1 VVLPLTPNALLLTK
15 LKCGGEGDK
24 AMGEIFVLVEH
35 RQGKI
40 RDITY
45 EMLQAGET
53 LASQQGASST
63 AVLLGH
69 NVKNFAEELA
79 TKASKV
85 LVVEDAQLEH
95 FNSIPYQEVLSSL
108 ITKYR
113 PLLTLMGHSAFGMD
127 LAPSLSVE
135 MGFPLVT
142 DSIGLSFEG
151 NRLKAVRSIYGGKVN
166 ANVSVRESKGYVAT
180 VRPGCFSPG
189 PPGEKKGGIVTE
201 PSPLQG
207 TIDLKKF
214 IEYIEAPLTGEDIT
228 QAEII
233 VSVGQGI
240 GGPENIPMIEEV
252 AKSLG
257 GVLACSRPVVDRNWL
272 PKERQVGISG
282 KTVKPKVYIAIGIS
296 GAFQHVTAM
305 QGSDTIIAIN
315 KDPRAPIFGV
325 ADYGI
330 VDDFQNVIP
339 ILKEKAKGMK

>member
-1 VVLPLTPNALLLTK
+1 
-15 LKCGGEGDK
+15 
-24 AMGEIFVLVEH
+24 MSEIFVLVEH
-35 RQGKI
+35 RQGRI

-45 EMLQAGET
+45 EMLQGGET
-53 LASQQGASST
+53 IASQQGASST
-63 AVLLGH
+63 ALLLGY
-69 NVKNFAEELA
+69 NVKNFAEEL
-79 TKASKV
+79 TTRASKV

-95 FNSIPYQEVLSSL
+95 FNSILYQKVLSSL
-108 ITKYR
+108 IAKYR
-113 PLLTLMGHSAFGMD
+113 PLLTLIGHTSFGMD
-127 LAPSLSVE
+127 LAPSLSAE

-142 DSIGLSFEG
+142 DCIGLSFGESG
-151 NRLKAVRSIYGGKVN
+151 LQAVRSIYGGKVN
-166 ANVSVRESKGYVAT
+166 ANVTLRESSGYIAT
-180 VRPGCFSPG
+180 VRPGVFSPG
-189 PPGEKKGGIVTE
+189 APREKKAGIVME

-207 TIDLKKF
+207 TIDVKKF
-214 IEYIEAPLTGEDIT
+214 IEYIEAPITGEDIT

-240 GGPENIPMIEEV
+240 GGPEHIPMIEEV
-252 AKSLG
+252 AKNLG
-257 GVLACSRPVVDRNWL
+257 GVIACSRPVVDRNWL

-305 QGSDTIIAIN
+305 QNSDTIIAIN

-339 ILKEKAKGMK
+339 ILREKTKTK

>member
-1 VVLPLTPNALLLTK
+1 MA
-15 LKCGGEGDK
+15 
-24 AMGEIFVLVEH
+24 EIFVLVEH

-40 RDITY
+40 RDITH
-45 EMLQAGET
+45 EMLAAGEK
-53 LASQQGASST
+53 LASQQGVSST

-69 NVKNFAEELA
+69 RAKDLAEELA
-79 TKASKV
+79 LRGSKV
-85 LVVEDAQLEH
+85 VVVEDAQLEH
-95 FNSIPYQEVLSSL
+95 FNSIPYQKVLSSL
-108 ITKYR
+108 IAKYQ
-113 PLLTLMGHSAFGMD
+113 PLLTLIGHTAFGMD

-135 MGFPLVT
+135 LGFPLVT
-142 DSIGLSFEG
+142 DCIDLSFEE

-166 ANVSVRESKGYVAT
+166 ANVSLRQSKGYVAT
-180 VRPGCFSPG
+180 VRPGVFSPG
-189 PPGEKKGGIVTE
+189 PPSEKKGGIIME
-201 PSPLQG
+201 SSPLQG
-207 TIDLKKF
+207 SIDAKKF
-214 IEYIEAPLTGEDIT
+214 IEYIEAPITGEDIT

-240 GGPENIPMIEEV
+240 GGPEHIPMIEEV

-257 GVLACSRPVVDRNWL
+257 GVVACSRPVVDRNWL

-305 QGSDTIIAIN
+305 QGSETIIAIN
-315 KDPRAPIFGV
+315 KDSRAPIFGV

-330 VDDFQNVIP
+330 VDDFLNVIP

>member
-1 VVLPLTPNALLLTK
+1 
-15 LKCGGEGDK
+15 
-24 AMGEIFVLVEH
+24 MGEIFVLVEH

-45 EMLQAGET
+45 EMLAVGEK
-53 LASQQGASST
+53 LASQRGVSST

-79 TKASKV
+79 TKAPKV
-85 LVVEDAQLEH
+85 LVVEDTQLEH
-95 FNSIPYQEVLSSL
+95 FNSILYQKVLSSL
-108 ITKYR
+108 IGKYQ
-113 PLLTLMGHSAFGMD
+113 PLLTLIGHTAFGMD

-142 DSIGLSFEG
+142 DCIGLSFEG
-151 NRLKAVRSIYGGKVN
+151 SRLKAVRSIYGGKVN
-166 ANVSVRESKGYVAT
+166 ANVSVRESKGYIAT
-180 VRPGCFSPG
+180 VRPGVFSPR
-189 PPGEKKGGIVTE
+189 PPGEKKGGIVME

-207 TIDLKKF
+207 TIDVKKF
-214 IEYIEAPLTGEDIT
+214 IEYIEAPITGEDIT

-240 GGPENIPMIEEV
+240 GGPEHIPMIEEV

-272 PKERQVGISG
+272 PKDRQVGISG

-296 GAFQHVTAM
+296 GAFQHITAM
-305 QGSDTIIAIN
+305 QGSETIIAIN

-339 ILKEKAKGMK
+339 VLKEKTKGMK

>member
-1 VVLPLTPNALLLTK
+1 
-15 LKCGGEGDK
+15 
-24 AMGEIFVLVEH
+24 MGEIFVLVEH

-45 EMLQAGET
+45 EMLGAGGK
-53 LASQQGASST
+53 LASRQGVSST

-69 NVKNFAEELA
+69 HVKNFAEELA
-79 TKASKV
+79 TRASKV
-85 LVVEDAQLEH
+85 LVVDDAQIEH
-95 FNSIPYQEVLSSL
+95 FNSILYQKVLSSL
-108 ITKYR
+108 IAKYQ
-113 PLLTLMGHSAFGMD
+113 PLLTLIGHTAFGMD

-135 MGFPLVT
+135 IGFPLVT
-142 DSIGLSFEG
+142 DCIDVSLEDG
-151 NRLKAVRSIYGGKVN
+151 RLKATRSVYGGKVN
-166 ANVSVRESKGYVAT
+166 AQVFSKESQGYTAT
-180 VRPGCFSPG
+180 IRPGIFSPK
-189 PPGEKKGGIVTE
+189 PPSGIKGGIIME
-201 PSPLQG
+201 SSPLQEK
-207 TIDLKKF
+207 IDMKKF
-214 IEYIEAPLTGEDIT
+214 IEYIEAPITGEDIT
-228 QAEII
+228 QAELI

-240 GGPENIPMIEEV
+240 GGPEPIPMIEEV

-305 QGSDTIIAIN
+305 QGSETIIAIN

>member
-1 VVLPLTPNALLLTK
+1 
-15 LKCGGEGDK
+15 
-24 AMGEIFVLVEH
+24 MSEIFILVEH

-53 LASQQGASST
+53 LASQRGTSST

-69 NVKNFAEELA
+69 NVKSFAEELA

-95 FNSIPYQEVLSSL
+95 FNSILYQKVLSSL
-108 ITKYR
+108 ITKYQ
-113 PLLTLMGHSAFGMD
+113 PSLTLIAHSAFGMD

-135 MGFPLVT
+135 TGFPLVT
-142 DSIGLSFEG
+142 DCIGLSIDG
-151 NRLKAVRSIYGGKVN
+151 NRLTAIRSIYGGKVN

-180 VRPGCFSPG
+180 VRPGVFSPG
-189 PPGEKKGGIVTE
+189 PPGEKKGGIIME
-201 PSPLQG
+201 PSPLKG
-207 TIDLKKF
+207 TTDVKKF
-214 IEYIEAPLTGEDIT
+214 IEYIEAPITGEDIT

-240 GGPENIPMIEEV
+240 GGPEHISIIEEV

-257 GVLACSRPVVDRNWL
+257 GVIACSRPVVDRNWL

-282 KTVKPKVYIAIGIS
+282 KTVKPKIYIAIGIS

-305 QGSDTIIAIN
+305 QGSETIIAIN
-315 KDPRAPIFGV
+315 KDPRAPIFGI

-339 ILKEKAKGMK
+339 ILKEKTKGMK

>member
-1 VVLPLTPNALLLTK
+1 
-15 LKCGGEGDK
+15 
-24 AMGEIFVLVEH
+24 MGEIFVLVEH

-45 EMLQAGET
+45 EMLMAGEK

-63 AVLLGH
+63 AILLGH
-69 NVKNFAEELA
+69 NVKHFAEELS
-79 TKASKV
+79 TRASKV
-85 LVVEDAQLEH
+85 LVVEDEQLEN
-95 FNSIPYQEVLSSL
+95 FNSILYQEVLSYL
-108 ITKYR
+108 ISKYQ
-113 PLLTLMGHSAFGMD
+113 PFLTLIGHTAFGMD

-135 MGFPLVT
+135 IGFPLVT
-142 DSIGLSFEG
+142 DCIGLSFEES
-151 NRLKAVRSIYGGKVN
+151 RLKAFRSIYGGKVN
-166 ANVSVRESKGYVAT
+166 ANVSLRESKGYIAT
-180 VRPGCFSPG
+180 VRPGVFGSEVF
-189 PPGEKKGGIVTE
+189 GEKKGGIVME
-201 PSPLQG
+201 LSPLQG
-207 TIDLKKF
+207 TIDIKKF

-257 GVLACSRPVVDRNWL
+257 GVIACSRPVVDRNWL

-305 QGSDTIIAIN
+305 QGAETIIAIN
-315 KDPRAPIFGV
+315 KDPRAPIFEV

-339 ILKEKAKGMK
+339 ILKEKTKGVK

>member
-1 VVLPLTPNALLLTK
+1 MTEVF
-15 LKCGGEGDK
+15 
-24 AMGEIFVLVEH
+24 ILVEH

-45 EMLQAGET
+45 EMLAAGEK
-53 LASQQGASST
+53 LASQQGATST

-79 TKASKV
+79 SRASKV
-85 LVVEDAQLEH
+85 VVVEDAQLEH
-95 FNSIPYQEVLSSL
+95 FNSILYQKVLLSL
-108 ITKYR
+108 IVKHL
-113 PLLTLMGHSAFGMD
+113 PLLTLIGHTAFGMD

-135 MGFPLVT
+135 LGFPLVT
-142 DSIGLSFEG
+142 DCIGLSFEE
-151 NRLKAVRSIYGGKVN
+151 NRLKAIRSIYGGKVN
-166 ANVSVRESKGYVAT
+166 ANVSLKESKGYVVT
-180 VRPGCFSPG
+180 VRPGVFGPG
-189 PPGEKKGGIVTE
+189 APYEKKGGMVME
-201 PSPLQG
+201 ASPLRG
-207 TIDLKKF
+207 TIDVKKF
-214 IEYIEAPLTGEDIT
+214 IEYIEAPMTGEDIT

-240 GGPENIPMIEEV
+240 GGPEHIPIIEEV

-257 GVLACSRPVVDRNWL
+257 GVVACSRPVVDRNWL

-282 KTVKPKVYIAIGIS
+282 KTVKPKIYIAIGIS

-305 QGSDTIIAIN
+305 QGSETIIAIN

-339 ILKEKAKGMK
+339 ILREKTKGIK

>member
-1 VVLPLTPNALLLTK
+1 MS
-15 LKCGGEGDK
+15 D
-24 AMGEIFVLVEH
+24 IFVLVEH

-45 EMLQAGET
+45 EMIGAGDE
-53 LASQQGASST
+53 LATQQGAALT
-63 AVLLGH
+63 AILLGKGVNH
-69 NVKNFAEELA
+69 FAEELA
-79 TKASKV
+79 TRAQKV
-85 LVVEDAQLEH
+85 LVVEDENLEN
-95 FNSIPYQEVLSSL
+95 FNSMHYQKVLNAL
-108 ITKYR
+108 IQKHQ
-113 PLLTLMGHSAFGMD
+113 PLLTLVGHTAFGMD

-135 MGFPLVT
+135 MDFPIVT
-142 DSIGLSFEG
+142 DCIGFSLEQ
-151 NRLKAVRSIYGGKVN
+151 NRLKGIRSIYGGKVN
-166 ANVSVRESKGYVAT
+166 ANISLKESKGYIAT
-180 VRPGCFSPG
+180 IRPGSFSPKI
-189 PPGEKKGGIVTE
+189 PGEKKGGIIVE
-201 PSPLQG
+201 PSPLKAG
-207 TIDLKKF
+207 IDVKKF
-214 IEYIEAPLTGEDIT
+214 IEYIEAPITGEDIT

-240 GGPENIPMIEEV
+240 GGPENIPMVEEV
-252 AKSLG
+252 ARSLG
-257 GVLACSRPVVDRNWL
+257 GVIACSRPVVDRNWL

-339 ILKEKAKGMK
+339 ILKEKTKGMK

>member
-1 VVLPLTPNALLLTK
+1 MA
-15 LKCGGEGDK
+15 
-24 AMGEIFVLVEH
+24 EIFVLVEH

-45 EMLQAGET
+45 EMLQAGEM
-53 LASQQGASST
+53 LASQQGTPSA

-69 NVKNFAEELA
+69 NVKNFAEELV

-95 FNSIPYQEVLSSL
+95 FNCILYQKVLSSL
-108 ITKYR
+108 ITKYQ
-113 PLLTLMGHSAFGMD
+113 PSLTLIAHSAFGMD

-142 DSIGLSFEG
+142 DCIGLSFEG
-151 NRLKAVRSIYGGKVN
+151 SCLKAVRSIYGGKVN
-166 ANVSVRESKGYVAT
+166 ANVFVRESKGYVAT
-180 VRPGCFSPG
+180 VRPGVFSPG
-189 PPGEKKGGIVTE
+189 PLGEKKGGIVME
-201 PSPLQG
+201 PSPLRG
-207 TIDLKKF
+207 TIDVKKF
-214 IEYIEAPLTGEDIT
+214 IEYIEAPITGEDIA
-228 QAEII
+228 QAEVI

-240 GGPENIPMIEEV
+240 GGPEHIPMIEEV
-252 AKSLG
+252 AKNLG
-257 GVLACSRPVVDRNWL
+257 GVIACSRPVVDRNWL

-305 QGSDTIIAIN
+305 QGSETIIAIN

-339 ILKEKAKGMK
+339 ILRDKTKGMK

>member
-1 VVLPLTPNALLLTK
+1 MA
-15 LKCGGEGDK
+15 
-24 AMGEIFVLVEH
+24 EIFVLVEH

-40 RDITY
+40 RDITF
-45 EMLQAGET
+45 EMLETGEK
-53 LASQQGASST
+53 LASRQGASST

-69 NVKNFAEELA
+69 NVKSFAEEIA
-79 TKASKV
+79 TRAAKV
-85 LVVEDAQLEH
+85 LVVEDAQLEN
-95 FNSIPYQEVLSSL
+95 FNSSLYQKVLSSL
-108 ITKYR
+108 ITKHQ
-113 PLLTLMGHSAFGMD
+113 PLLTLIGHTAFGMD

-142 DSIGLSFEG
+142 DCIGLSFEG
-151 NRLKAVRSIYGGKVN
+151 SRLKAVRSIYGGKVN
-166 ANVSVRESKGYVAT
+166 ANISARESKGYLAT
-180 VRPGCFSPG
+180 LRPGVYGPG
-189 PPGEKKGGIVTE
+189 AAEGKKGGIVMET
-201 PSPLQG
+201 SPLQEK
-207 TIDLKKF
+207 IDIKKF
-214 IEYIEAPLTGEDIT
+214 IEYIEAPITGEDIT

-240 GGPENIPMIEEV
+240 GGPEPIPMIEEV

-282 KTVKPKVYIAIGIS
+282 KTVKPKIYIAIGIS

-339 ILKEKAKGMK
+339 ILREKAKEVK

>member
-1 VVLPLTPNALLLTK
+1 M
-15 LKCGGEGDK
+15 GD
-24 AMGEIFVLVEH
+24 IFVLVEH

-45 EMLQAGET
+45 EMLQAAET
-53 LASQQGASST
+53 LASQQGISST
-63 AVLLGH
+63 TVLLGH

-79 TKASKV
+79 AKSPKV

-95 FNSIPYQEVLSSL
+95 FNSILYQKVLSSL
-108 ITKYR
+108 IAKYQ
-113 PLLTLMGHSAFGMD
+113 PLLTLIGHTAFGMD
-127 LAPSLSVE
+127 LAPSLSAE
-135 MGFPLVT
+135 LAFPLVT
-142 DSIGLSFEG
+142 DCIGLSFEEK
-151 NRLKAVRSIYGGKVN
+151 RLKAIRSIYGGKVN
-166 ANVSVRESKGYVAT
+166 ATVSLRESKGYIAT
-180 VRPGCFSPG
+180 VRPGVFSPG
-189 PPGEKKGGIVTE
+189 GPVEKKGGIVME

-207 TIDLKKF
+207 KIDAKIF
-214 IEYIEAPLTGEDIT
+214 IEYIEAPITGEDIT

-240 GGPENIPMIEEV
+240 GGPEHIPMFEEV
-252 AKSLG
+252 AKNLG
-257 GVLACSRPVVDRNWL
+257 GVIACSRPVVDRNWL
-272 PKERQVGISG
+272 PKDRQVGISG

-305 QGSDTIIAIN
+305 QGSETIIAIN

-339 ILKEKAKGMK
+339 ILKEKTKGMK

>member
-1 VVLPLTPNALLLTK
+1 
-15 LKCGGEGDK
+15 
-24 AMGEIFVLVEH
+24 MGEVFVLVEH

-40 RDITY
+40 RDITL
-45 EMLQAGET
+45 EMLGAGEK
-53 LASQQGASST
+53 LASQQGTSST

-69 NVKNFAEELA
+69 HVKTFADELA
-79 TKASKV
+79 TRASKV

-95 FNSIPYQEVLSSL
+95 FNSILYQKVLLSL
-108 ITKYR
+108 IARYQ
-113 PLLTLMGHSAFGMD
+113 PLLTLIGHTAFGMD
-127 LAPSLSVE
+127 LAPSLSGE
-135 MGFPLVT
+135 IGFPLAT
-142 DSIGLSFEG
+142 DCIGLSFEG
-151 NRLKAVRSIYGGKVN
+151 SHLKAVRSIYGGKVN
-166 ANVSVRESKGYVAT
+166 ANVSLRESKGYIAT
-180 VRPGCFSPG
+180 IRPGVFSPAV
-189 PPGEKKGGIVTE
+189 PGDKKAGIVME
-201 PSPLQG
+201 SSPLQEK
-207 TIDLKKF
+207 IDVKKF
-214 IEYIEAPLTGEDIT
+214 LEYIEAPVTGEDIT

-240 GGPENIPMIEEV
+240 GGPEPIRMIEEV

-282 KTVKPKVYIAIGIS
+282 KTVKPKIYIAIGIS

-305 QGSDTIIAIN
+305 QGSETIIAIN

-339 ILKEKAKGMK
+339 ILKEKTKGMK

>member
-1 VVLPLTPNALLLTK
+1 
-15 LKCGGEGDK
+15 
-24 AMGEIFVLVEH
+24 MGEIFVLVEH

-45 EMLQAGET
+45 EMLAVGKT
-53 LASQQGASST
+53 LASQQGVSST

-79 TKASKV
+79 PKASKV

-95 FNSIPYQEVLSSL
+95 FNSILYQKVLSSL
-108 ITKYR
+108 ITKYQ
-113 PLLTLMGHSAFGMD
+113 PLLTLIGHTAFGMD

-142 DSIGLSFEG
+142 DCIGLLFEE

-166 ANVSVRESKGYVAT
+166 VNISLRESKGYLAT
-180 VRPGCFSPG
+180 VRPGVFSLKVPCG
-189 PPGEKKGGIVTE
+189 KKGGIIME

-207 TIDLKKF
+207 IIDIKKF
-214 IEYIEAPLTGEDIT
+214 IEYIEAPITGEDIT

-233 VSVGQGI
+233 VSVGQGV
-240 GGPENIPMIEEV
+240 GGPEQIPMIQEV
-252 AKSLG
+252 AKNLG
-257 GVLACSRPVVDRNWL
+257 GVIACSRPVVDRNWL
-272 PKERQVGISG
+272 PKDRQVGISG

-305 QGSDTIIAIN
+305 QGSETIIAIN

-339 ILKEKAKGMK
+339 ILKEKTEGMK

>member
-1 VVLPLTPNALLLTK
+1 
-15 LKCGGEGDK
+15 
-24 AMGEIFVLVEH
+24 MGEIFVLVEH

-45 EMLQAGET
+45 EMLEAGEK
-53 LASQQGASST
+53 LASQHGVSST

-69 NVKNFAEELA
+69 NVKGFAEEL
-79 TKASKV
+79 TTRTSKV
-85 LVVEDAQLEH
+85 LVIEDSRLEH
-95 FNSIPYQEVLSSL
+95 FNSILYQRALSSL
-108 ITKYR
+108 VTKYQ
-113 PLLTLMGHSAFGMD
+113 PLLTLIGHTAFGMD

-142 DSIGLSFEG
+142 DCTGLSFEE

-166 ANVSVRESKGYVAT
+166 ANISARESKGYLAT
-180 VRPGCFSPG
+180 LRPGVYSPG
-189 PPGEKKGGIVTE
+189 PPGGKKGGIVME
-201 PSPLQG
+201 SSPLQEK
-207 TIDLKKF
+207 IDIKKF
-214 IEYIEAPLTGEDIT
+214 VEYIEAPIAGEDIT

-240 GGPENIPMIEEV
+240 GGPEPIPLIEEV
-252 AKSLG
+252 AKTLG

-282 KTVKPKVYIAIGIS
+282 KTVKPKIYIAIGIS